1 MRVLVLGHKG
11 MLGHM
16 VVKYLKDNNI
26 NVITIDKKYPLS
38 SQQIKQF
45 KGDYIINCIGAI
57 PQKTNDFEINVQI
70 PIWLDINT
78 SCKIIHPGTDCEMDN
93 DEYGKSKKMSAEWI
107 KKEGKKTKIIK
118 TSIFGPEIN
127 SRASLMEWFL
137 SQKGEIDGYS
147 QYYWNGNSTLTWAK
161 YCLELMKNWD
171 SYPIENI
178 LEGECISKY
187 ELLLILK
194 TIYKKNIIINPI
206 TKPSHN
212 KCLKGNIKTPRLQK
226 QIIELKKYY
235 GY

>member
-107 KKEGKKTKIIK
+107 KKEGKKQKKPSETPYYKKVRAGRIK
-118 TSIFGPEIN
+118 AKVNNQDSSTGAFGELFY
-127 SRASLMEWFL
+127 SLSGRL
-137 SQKGEIDGYS
+137 KNIDGK
-147 QYYWNGNSTLTWAK
+147 TR
-161 YCLELMKNWD
+161 
-171 SYPIENI
+171 PIQS
-178 LEGECISKY
+178 G
-187 ELLLILK
+187 
-194 TIYKKNIIINPI
+194 
-206 TKPSHN
+206 
-212 KCLKGNIKTPRLQK
+212 
-226 QIIELKKYY
+226 
-235 GY
+235 

>member
-1 MRVLVLGHKG
+1 MMCTSNQNSLVI
-11 MLGHM
+11 
-16 VVKYLKDNNI
+16 VIINYI

-127 SRASLMEWFL
+127 SKASLMEWFL

-147 QYYWNGNSTLTWAK
+147 QYYWNGN
-161 YCLELMKNWD
+161 
-171 SYPIENI
+171 
-178 LEGECISKY
+178 
-187 ELLLILK
+187 
-194 TIYKKNIIINPI
+194 
-206 TKPSHN
+206 
-212 KCLKGNIKTPRLQK
+212 
-226 QIIELKKYY
+226 
-235 GY
+235 